1 MPQCNFERSREVIE
15 LRFLKKV
22 LTALDLTS
30 FNSWDYREQ
39 SIKKLI

>member
-1 MPQCNFERSREVIE
+1 MPQYHFELSREVIE

-22 LTALDLTS
+22 STALDLTS
-30 FNSWDYREQ
+30 FNSWYYREQ